1 MAQSFLKRWW
11 TCSWSWLALVPQ
23 LYKHKQCDL
32 RSGFLCGWS
41 SSHLFSE
48 DPVQANVAN
57 SFVSWFVSLKCKLVQ
72 SFSKAPPVRGDPRSY
87 VLSNSSTS
95 RLDARVVFYILQDAH
110 QTQSVFSC
118 FSCFCMFSKVFQS
131 FSDPLTD
138 FAFQNPIGKGTWGHT
153 SKESLAPRERT
164 PLARCFLA
172 HAPERSKNIFFGLW
186 LRALVVQL
194 SDLAKVTVRSAI
206 CHSCSKK
213 DKTLQT

>member
-72 SFSKAPPVRGDPRSY
+72 SFYKAPPVRGDPRSY

-138 FAFQNPIGKGTWGHT
+138 FAFQKPNRQRYVRPYFKGEPSTQRTHT
-153 SKESLAPRERT
+153 FGTLLFGSCSRKIQ
-164 PLARCFLA
+164 
-172 HAPERSKNIFFGLW
+172 NIFFGLW
-186 LRALVVQL
+186 LRALFRAAVRFGQGYSQICDLPQL
-194 SDLAKVTVRSAI
+194 
-206 CHSCSKK
+206 
-213 DKTLQT
+213 